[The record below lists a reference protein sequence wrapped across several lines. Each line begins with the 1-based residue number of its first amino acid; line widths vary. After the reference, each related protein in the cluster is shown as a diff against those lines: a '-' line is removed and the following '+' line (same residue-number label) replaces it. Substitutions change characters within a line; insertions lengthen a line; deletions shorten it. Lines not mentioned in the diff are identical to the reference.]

1 MSLSS
6 VEIRMLMHRVWLRG
20 WLCKLI
26 GDLRV
31 FSDSSYLAASQDWHA
46 ILHALSDTL
55 TKSCMVYIILIS
67 IAVCENSRI
76 SS

>member
-1 MSLSS
+1 
-6 VEIRMLMHRVWLRG
+6 MLMHRVWLRG

-55 TKSCMVYIILIS
+55 TKSCMV
-67 IAVCENSRI
+67 
-76 SS
+76 